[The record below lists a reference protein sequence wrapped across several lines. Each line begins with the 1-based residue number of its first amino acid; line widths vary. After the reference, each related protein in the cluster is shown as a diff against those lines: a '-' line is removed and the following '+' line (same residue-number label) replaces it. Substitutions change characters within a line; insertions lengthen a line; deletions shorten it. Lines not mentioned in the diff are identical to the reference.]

1 MNDADR
7 SLILMDEPYICC
19 LFMFRMPKQ
28 FLRYFVFF
36 LFACCGCYNRHKD
49 TYVPP
54 ADPLFTQLDK
64 SYTGID
70 FRNDLKEEAGF
81 NVFNYRNFYNGGGVG
96 IGDINNDG
104 LADIY
109 FTSNMGKNR
118 LYLNKGNMQFE
129 DITASAG
136 VGGTKGWSTG
146 VSLVD
151 INGDGLLDIY
161 VCNSGNIEGDDRA
174 NELFINQG
182 NVTFKEEAAQ
192 YGLEEKQALTTHAA
206 FFDYDLDGDLDCY
219 ILNNSVRRIGSFGYD
234 KNIRTTRHLQGGHK
248 LFRNDH
254 GKFTDV
260 SEQANIYGSE
270 ISFGLGVNIADLNG
284 DHWPDIYINNDF
296 FEKDYLYI
304 NQRNGTFKEA
314 IEDYL
319 GHISLASMGADIA
332 DINNDGLPEIFT
344 TEMLPEDDYRLKTL
358 TKFED
363 YDFFNAKVKGD
374 FYYQYMQNALHLN
387 NGDLTFS
394 EIAFLSHTAAT
405 DWSWGALIFD
415 LDNDGW
421 KDIFVCNGIYKDIT
435 NQDFIDFLAN
445 DRNNIQVLAE
455 GKFDFREFL
464 DSLGSRPIPNYVL
477 INQRDLTFSN
487 RSYEL
492 GLGMPGYSNGAAY
505 GDLDNDGDLDIIVN
519 NVNMDCFVY
528 RNNTSLKNNNHYLKI
543 RLQGEGMNTYG
554 VGARVSVHI
563 NHEKRELYQVL
574 SRGFQSSSDPV
585 LNFGL
590 GEQKH
595 IDSVVISWPDLL
607 QQTLYHVPVD
617 TVITVR
623 QREAKVKFVQPPAA
637 IPLYQEVSTA
647 KITGASAHR
656 ENSFIDFDK
665 ERLIPRMISTEG
677 PKCAVA
683 DVNGDGLDD
692 FFVGGAR
699 NDSGKLF
706 IQQRDGSFTRSMQK
720 VFAIANDYDQT
731 GVVFL
736 DADNDGDNDLLV
748 VYGGNEDKDANAG
761 MQPTLYLNDGKG
773 NFSMAPDRFKDISLT
788 ASCAVVADVNA
799 DGYADVFIGGRVVP
813 GKYGVNPR
821 SYLLIN
827 NGAGTFTDQTSSL
840 APDLQ
845 HIGMVTD
852 AAWVDTDGDN
862 IKELIVV
869 GDWMPVTI
877 FKSTGGTFVKKE
889 LPVSNGWWN
898 CIRVADLNNDGAPD
912 LVLGNLGLNSKIRGD
927 VSHPVELYVKDFDG
941 NGQSE
946 SILCYYKS
954 DSVSY
959 PLPLRGDLIMQVPEL
974 KNKFIRYADYAGK
987 TIHSIF
993 TGKELRDALM
1003 QKANQLQTCIA
1014 LNDGKGNF
1022 TLTALP
1028 VHAQFS
1034 PVYSAL
1040 VGDLDGDGQKDILL
1054 GGNFYGVKP
1063 EIGRYD
1069 ASYSCFLK
1077 GDGKG
1082 NFNFLP
1088 NNVTGMIVKGEV
1100 RDIIQLP
1107 RGILFVKNNDRLQ
1120 LFEKKRK

>member
-1 MNDADR
+1 MR
-7 SLILMDEPYICC
+7 
-19 LFMFRMPKQ
+19 KQ
-28 FLRYFVFF
+28 FLTCFVLF
-36 LFACCGCYNRHKD
+36 LFALCGCDNRHNEV
-49 TYVPP
+49 YAPP
-54 ADPLFTQLDK
+54 ADPLFSQLDK

-70 FRNDLKEEAGF
+70 FRNDLKEETDF

-104 LADIY
+104 LADVY

-146 VSLVD
+146 VAMVD

-161 VCNSGNIEGDDRA
+161 VCNSGNLAGDDRA

-182 NVTFKEEAAQ
+182 NLTFKEQAAQ
-192 YGLEEKQALTTHAA
+192 YGLEEKNALTTHAA

-219 ILNNSVRRIGSFGYD
+219 ILNNSIRQIGSFGYD

-248 LFRNDH
+248 LFRNDN

-304 NQRNGTFKEA
+304 NQRNGTFKEV
-314 IEDYL
+314 IENYL

-344 TEMLPEDDYRLKTL
+344 TEMLPDTDYRLKTL

-387 NGDLTFS
+387 NGDNTFS
-394 EIAFLSHTAAT
+394 EIAFLSRTAAT

-421 KDIFVCNGIYKDIT
+421 KDIYVCNGIYKDIT
-435 NQDFIDFLAN
+435 NQDFIDFLAS
-445 DRNNIQVLAE
+445 DRVSIKAITE
-455 GKFDFREFL
+455 GSFDFREFL
-464 DSLGSRPIPNYVL
+464 DSLGSTPVSNYVL
-477 INQRDLTFSN
+477 INQHDLTFSN
-487 RSYEL
+487 QSYEL

-505 GDLDNDGDLDIIVN
+505 GDLDNDGDLDIVVN

-528 RNNTSLKNNNHYLKI
+528 RNNTRSKSSSHYLKVK
-543 RLQGEGMNTYG
+543 LQGEGMNTFG
-554 VGARVSVHI
+554 IGAKVTVHT
-563 NHEKRELYQVL
+563 NHEQRCLYQVL

-590 GEQKH
+590 GTQQQ
-595 IDSVVISWPDLL
+595 IDSVVIVWPDLM
-607 QQTLYHVPVD
+607 QQTLHGVPVD
-617 TVITVR
+617 TVITVK
-623 QREAKVKFVQPPAA
+623 QVQAKARFVQPRLPA
-637 IPLYQEVSTA
+637 PLFEEVSVT
-647 KITGASAHR
+647 KIRGASAHI

-665 ERLIPRMISTEG
+665 ERLIPRMVSTEG
-677 PKCAVA
+677 PRCTVA
-683 DVNGDGLDD
+683 DVNGDRLDD
-692 FFVGGAR
+692 FFVGGAGA
-699 NDSGKLF
+699 DTGKLF
-706 IQQRDGSFTRSMQK
+706 LQQHNGSFVRSMQK
-720 VFAIANDYDQT
+720 SFTVPNNNDQT

-736 DADNDGDNDLLV
+736 DADRDGDNDLLV
-748 VYGGNEDKDANAG
+748 VYGGNEKKDTGAG
-761 MQPTLYLNDGKG
+761 LRPQLYLNDGKG
-773 NFSMAPDRFKDISLT
+773 NFSPTPDDRFKGVRLT

-799 DGYADVFIGGRVVP
+799 DGYPDVFIGGRVVP
-813 GKYGVNPR
+813 GQYGINPR
-821 SYLLIN
+821 SCLLIN
-827 NGAGTFTDQTSSL
+827 DGTGNFIDQTRTL
-840 APDLQ
+840 APGLQ
-845 HIGMVTD
+845 TIGMVTD
-852 AAWVDTDGDN
+852 AVWADTDGDN
-862 IKELIVV
+862 IKELIIV

-877 FKSTGGTFVKKE
+877 FKSAGGTFVKKE

-898 CIRVADLNNDGAPD
+898 CIRASDLNGDGAVD

-927 VSHPVELYVKDFDG
+927 ASHPVELYVKDFDG
-941 NGQSE
+941 NGQCE

-959 PLPLRGDLIMQVPEL
+959 PLVLRGDMIMQIPEL
-974 KNKFIRYADYAGK
+974 KNRFPRYSDYAGK
-987 TIHSIF
+987 SIRHIF
-993 TGKELRDALM
+993 TGKELQDAVIK
-1003 QKANQLQTCIA
+1003 KADQLQTCIA

-1022 TLTALP
+1022 TLSPLP
-1028 VHAQFS
+1028 LHVQFS
-1034 PVYSAL
+1034 PVYGILIS
-1040 VGDLDGDGQKDILL
+1040 DLDGDGQNDLLL
-1054 GGNFYGVKP
+1054 GGNFFGLKP
-1063 EIGRYD
+1063 ETGRYD

-1077 GDGKG
+1077 GNGQG
-1082 NFNFLP
+1082 NFSFVP
-1088 NNVTGMIVKGEV
+1088 NALTGMIIKGEI
-1100 RDIIQLP
+1100 RDIVQLP
-1107 RGILFVKNNDRLQ
+1107 GSRSPRILFVKNNDHLQ
-1120 LFEKKRK
+1120 LFERKR